1 METLLNLL
9 KFMAV
14 LIGVIIIIFLVLLS
28 LPKSKLRQSI
38 MKIYAV
44 ISFVIAISSAIYVVS
59 PIDII
64 PDFIPVAGQSDDIVA
79 VVSAL
84 ATAVSGYVAL
94 QKSKEKTVKKV

>member
-1 METLLNLL
+1 
-9 KFMAV
+9 MAV